1 MCSEEDK
8 HLISQGFRLFR
19 CAIHQGPWLPAT
31 ILCLLVSTGC
41 GSADARQREA
51 ELTERGEKLFATCA
65 TCHTNRSADLMVGP
79 SLAGVVGRKA
89 GSLSG
94 YGYSQA
100 LTSSGIVW
108 DARTLAP
115 FFRDPDGYIPGINMS
130 VAPVT
135 DPTDVEALIA
145 YMRQLH

>member
-1 MCSEEDK
+1 M
-8 HLISQGFRLFR
+8 ISQGFRLFR
-19 CAIHQGPWLPAT
+19 RTIHQGPWLPAT
-31 ILCLLVSTGC
+31 ILCLLVSIGC
-41 GSADARQREA
+41 GSADARLREA
-51 ELTERGEKLFATCA
+51 ELTERGEKLFAKCA
-65 TCHTNRSADLMVGP
+65 ACHSSRSADLMVGP

-108 DARTLAP
+108 DARTLAS
-115 FFRDPDGYIPGINMS
+115 FLRDPDGYIPGIDMT

>member
-1 MCSEEDK
+1 
-8 HLISQGFRLFR
+8 
-19 CAIHQGPWLPAT
+19 
-31 ILCLLVSTGC
+31 
-41 GSADARQREA
+41 
-51 ELTERGEKLFATCA
+51 
-65 TCHTNRSADLMVGP
+65 MVGP

-94 YGYSQA
+94 YRYSHA

-108 DARTLAP
+108 DARTLASLL
-115 FFRDPDGYIPGINMS
+115 RDPDGYIPGINMT